1 MATATDVTSEVK
13 KRGGGTGAG
22 FIAGFA
28 PWIVYWILSGST
40 SFEAAV
46 GIAFGI
52 AVLSNL
58 VNLIRRKSL
67 MVLEVGN
74 AFAFAALAIIGLAAG
89 DAWVSRWIQPLGNAA
104 LLLIMLVSVL
114 IGKPFT
120 LQYAKASTTPDL
132 WDTPGFLAVNTLL
145 TWIWIAAMA
154 IMTALALVPP
164 ILEGDATRD
173 DGGSTLSIV
182 FYWALPYAVLGLAIL
197 FTVKY
202 PDWFGAEFDD
212 SPAVTGKTQ
221 PPIPTTAD
229 GDHSRAGDAVLDATP
244 QQALVDEPIAVMMHG
259 LAPGSTV
266 ALTATNVDLAGNV
279 WRSTAS
285 FRADAAGGIDT
296 ASAAPV
302 AGDYAGVDADGLIWS
317 MRFSTEGATP
327 DIYVPPPG
335 ASAVAIE
342 AATDGVTLTKTL
354 VRRSGA
360 AGVSVRDVR
369 NANVVGRLFLPP
381 GDGPFPGV
389 ALFGGSEGGIDSE
402 YSNAALLASRGFA
415 ALTVGYFGLD
425 GIDAQLVSIP
435 LERLADGVRALAA
448 DPHVDAT
455 RVGALAISRGS
466 EGVLSMAARLADVP
480 LAAIVAISP
489 SRVSWTAMG
498 DEGTMPGVPSWTV
511 AGAPVPHL
519 DVADKVLMDQ
529 AMRDAFR
536 DRGKHDPY
544 HPHVMHL
551 ARSYATALEDT
562 AGADAAAI
570 PVERIIAPLLLL
582 SGSDDQVWPSGA
594 MADAILARR
603 QGTES
608 ATVDHHQRY
617 EGGGHL
623 LRLGCMPTDV
633 TATSGIALGG
643 TRVGIA
649 AAQSDATTR
658 ILEFFRRAL
667 S

>member
-1 MATATDVTSEVK
+1 
-13 KRGGGTGAG
+13 
-22 FIAGFA
+22 
-28 PWIVYWILSGST
+28 
-40 SFEAAV
+40 
-46 GIAFGI
+46 
-52 AVLSNL
+52 
-58 VNLIRRKSL
+58 
-67 MVLEVGN
+67 
-74 AFAFAALAIIGLAAG
+74 
-89 DAWVSRWIQPLGNAA
+89 
-104 LLLIMLVSVL
+104 
-114 IGKPFT
+114 
-120 LQYAKASTTPDL
+120 
-132 WDTPGFLAVNTLL
+132 
-145 TWIWIAAMA
+145 MA

-164 ILEGDATRD
+164 ILEGDTTRD

-202 PDWFGAEFDD
+202 PEWFGAEFDN
-212 SPAVTGKTQ
+212 SPAVAGKTQ

-229 GDHSRAGDAVLDATP
+229 DDHSRAGDAVLDATP
-244 QQALVDEPIAVMMHG
+244 QQALVDEPIAVTMHG

-285 FRADAAGGIDT
+285 FRADASGRIDT

-369 NANVVGRLFLPP
+369 NTIVVGRLFLPP

-389 ALFGGSEGGIDSE
+389 ALFGGSEGWIDSE
-402 YSNAALLASRGFA
+402 YSNAALFASHGFA

-425 GIDAQLVSIP
+425 EI
-435 LERLADGVRALAA
+435 ER
-448 DPHVDAT
+448 
-455 RVGALAISRGS
+455 
-466 EGVLSMAARLADVP
+466 AARLHTARTARRRCPHARRRPARRHDARRHARD
-480 LAAIVAISP
+480 LAWIGRCPEHRGATRRRSACGDRQRSRRLACPGRQWATKARCRARRRGPSPVRRCHISTSP
-489 SRVSWTAMG
+489 TRCSWTRRSATRSAI
-498 DEGTMPGVPSWTV
+498 EASTIRITPTSCTWPG
-511 AGAPVPHL
+511 A
-519 DVADKVLMDQ
+519 
-529 AMRDAFR
+529 
-536 DRGKHDPY
+536 
-544 HPHVMHL
+544 
-551 ARSYATALEDT
+551 YATALEDT
-562 AGADAAAI
+562 AGADVAAI
-570 PVERIIAPLLLL
+570 PVERITAPLLLL
-582 SGSDDQVWPSGA
+582 SGSDDQVWPSGP

-603 QGTES
+603 QGAES
-608 ATVDHHQRY
+608 ATGDHHQRY

-658 ILEFFRRAL
+658 ILEFFRSTL
-667 S
+667 G